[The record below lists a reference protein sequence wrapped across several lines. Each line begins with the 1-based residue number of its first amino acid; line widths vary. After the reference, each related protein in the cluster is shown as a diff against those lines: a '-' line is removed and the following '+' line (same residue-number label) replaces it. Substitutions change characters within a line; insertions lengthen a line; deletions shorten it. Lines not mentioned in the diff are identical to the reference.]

1 MDRYV
6 SKRLKRPSHL
16 FIVGILELGREH
28 PATLTMLTMLTI
40 LIILTMLTMLTLL
53 TLLTLLTM
61 LTGVRR
67 KPNLDSI
74 HSLHPRFS
82 SLLLSSYKRLAK
94 SIFHLRPL
102 LLSPTPPLLDASP
115 EASGPLLLL
124 PEVKDGARG
133 VDGERHGEA
142 QTGHPA
148 HTWPSS
154 SSSSSS
160 PTTTTTLP

>member
-6 SKRLKRPSHL
+6 SKRLNRPSDL

-28 PATLTMLTMLTI
+28 PATLTMLIILTK
-40 LIILTMLTMLTLL
+40 LTMLTSLTLL
-53 TLLTLLTM
+53 IVLTLLTM

-82 SLLLSSYKRLAK
+82 SLLLSSHKRLAK
-94 SIFHLRPL
+94 SMFHLRPL
-102 LLSPTPPLLDASP
+102 LLSPTPPLLDAPP

-124 PEVKDGARG
+124 PQVEDRARG
-133 VDGERHGEA
+133 VNGERHGEA

-154 SSSSSS
+154 PSSSSSS
-160 PTTTTTLP
+160 STTTTTLP